1 MTEGT
6 GQGTGV
12 LDHMIDN
19 TENTKVM
26 CKEYMYIE
34 VKRAYAVDL

>member
-6 GQGTGV
+6 GRCTGV
-12 LDHMIDN
+12 LDN

-26 CKEYMYIE
+26 CMEYMYIE